1 MFPRVSALVRPF
13 TRALTFSTHSAMKAG
28 DVPQYL
34 IKTHGVHRTGILRDV
49 ARVLA
54 ERQISIAATQK
65 IALGTEYAMVL
76 HVHHP
81 EGAGMDD
88 SICDEVRRTLG
99 ASSEVRV
106 KPLDH
111 ASLQQYLGLGPVERR
126 PALND
131 RSCFCPIRAWNSPKI
146 DPVVLGR
153 RRLSMECPQR
163 PGLIMAVTE
172 LLGVE
177 GCQVKKMETSTS
189 VRDGVVMFHMEATV
203 QIPRGHEVDSLTSKL
218 RGIQAA
224 NKGLELKFDL
234 PKDQANVGL

>member
-88 SICDEVRRTLG
+88 SICNEVRRALG

-111 ASLQQYLGLGPVERR
+111 ASLQQYLGLGPVERQ
-126 PALND
+126 
-131 RSCFCPIRAWNSPKI
+131 
-146 DPVVLGR
+146 
-153 RRLSMECPQR
+153 LSMECPQR

-189 VRDGVVMFHMEATV
+189 VRGGVVMFHMEATV